1 MNFRS
6 MRTGISILLGA
17 MIFAG
22 SSELRAQDVQGNT
35 LKFGRLLRLIDSYY
49 VDSTKMDDLTEK
61 AIVEVLHNLDPHS
74 VYISKEEVEKMNE
87 PLQGNFEGVG
97 ISFNVFRD
105 TLLVVTTVSGGP
117 SEKVGL
123 RAGDRIVEV
132 DSKNIAGIGLKNTD
146 VYDLLRGKKGT
157 KVDLKIKRKGE
168 PELLDFT
175 VIRDKI
181 PINSLDASYMINEN
195 TGYIKLNKFSA
206 TTTSEFFDAIKT
218 LKEGSKLNNLILD
231 LRGNGG
237 GYLTAAIE
245 LADQF
250 LTAYK
255 LVVYTEGLHAEKKE
269 YNATPLGEFEQGKLI
284 LLIDEGSASA
294 SEIVAGAIEDWDR
307 GVLIGRRS
315 FGKGLVQQPFPL
327 TDGSMI
333 RLTTAHYYTPSGR
346 CIQKPYADGVDAYQK
361 DYMNRI
367 ENGELFSKDSVV
379 QNKTEKYE
387 TKVSKRTVYGGGG
400 IMPDL
405 FIPLDTSKYY
415 AYYNNLLRKN
425 VVYSGVLDIMDKNRN
440 EFKQK
445 YSDFDTYSKKFE
457 VTDEMVDKI
466 IAAGDKADTTEITVK
481 KINKPLDG
489 NPVRVL
495 KEEKKDSQ
503 IEGKLKNESS
513 KPDQKSIDFA
523 RPLLKKQMK
532 ALIARDLFSVSH
544 YFQIMNED
552 DEAIRKAIEVFNKKG
567 AYEKI
572 LSGK

>member
-1 MNFRS
+1 
-6 MRTGISILLGA
+6 MRFKYRIAGISILLGFMVVAGVGELKAQEVQDNA
-17 MIFAG
+17 M
-22 SSELRAQDVQGNT
+22 
-35 LKFGRLLRLIDSYY
+35 KFGRLLRLVDSYY
-49 VDSTKMDDLTEK
+49 VDSTKIGDLTEK
-61 AIVEVLHNLDPHS
+61 AIVEVLRNLDPHS

-105 TLLVVTTVSGGP
+105 TLMVVTTIPGGP

-123 RAGDRIVEV
+123 RAGDRIVQV
-132 DSKNIAGIGLKNTD
+132 DAKKIASIGLKNTD

-168 PELLDFT
+168 LNILDFT

-181 PINSLDASYMINEN
+181 PINSLDASYMLNEN

-206 TTTSEFFDAIKT
+206 TTTSEFYDAIKA
-218 LKEGSKLNNLILD
+218 LKSSSKLNSLVLD

-255 LVVYTEGLHAEKKE
+255 LVVYTSGLHAEKKE
-269 YNATPLGEFEQGKLI
+269 YSATPLGELEQGKLI
-284 LLIDEGSASA
+284 VLIDEGSASA
-294 SEIVAGAIEDWDR
+294 SEIVSGAIQDWDR

-315 FGKGLVQQPFPL
+315 YGKGLVQQPFPL

-346 CIQKPYADGVDAYQK
+346 CIQKPYTDGVEAYQK
-361 DYMNRI
+361 DYMHRI

-379 QNKTEKYE
+379 QNKTEKFL
-387 TKVSKRTVYGGGG
+387 TKTTKRTVYGGGG

-415 AYYNNLLRKN
+415 IYYNTLNRKN
-425 VVYSGVLDIMDKNRN
+425 VVYTGVLDIMDANRDA
-440 EFKQK
+440 FKQK
-445 YSDFDTYSKKFE
+445 YADFKTFSEKFE

-466 IAAGDKADTTEITVK
+466 IAAGDKIDADKLIDDG
-481 KINKPLDG
+481 DG
-489 NPVRVL
+489 NPVEAKPEKNPIEL
-495 KEEKKDSQ
+495 KKVS
-503 IEGKLKNESS
+503 I

-532 ALIARDLFSVSH
+532 ALIARDLFSVSE
-544 YFQIMNED
+544 YFQVMNGD
-552 DEAIRKAIEVFNKKG
+552 DEAIKKAVEVINKRG
-567 AYEKI
+567 EYERI

>member
-1 MNFRS
+1 MKFKFRNA
-6 MRTGISILLGA
+6 GVSILMGLMVMTGGA
-17 MIFAG
+17 
-22 SSELRAQDVQGNT
+22 ELKAQDVQDNAM
-35 LKFGRLLRLIDSYY
+35 KFGRLLRLVDSYY
-49 VDSTKMDDLTEK
+49 VDSTKIKDLTEK
-61 AIVEVLHNLDPHS
+61 AIVEVLRNLDPHS

-105 TLLVVTTVSGGP
+105 TLMVVTTIPGGP

-123 RAGDRIVEV
+123 RAGDRIVQV
-132 DSKNIAGIGLKNTD
+132 DAKKIAAIGLKNTD

-168 PELLDFT
+168 PNLLDFT

-181 PINSLDASYMINEN
+181 PINSLDASYMLNEN

-206 TTTSEFFDAIKT
+206 TTTSEFFDAIKE
-218 LKEGSKLNNLILD
+218 LKTSAKLNSLVLD

-255 LVVYTEGLHAEKKE
+255 LVVYTSGLHAEKKE
-269 YNATPLGEFEQGKLI
+269 YSATPLGELEQGKLI
-284 LLIDEGSASA
+284 VLIDEGSASA
-294 SEIVAGAIEDWDR
+294 SEIVSGAIQDWDR

-315 FGKGLVQQPFPL
+315 YGKGLVQQPFPL

-361 DYMNRI
+361 DYMHRI
-367 ENGELFSKDSVV
+367 EKGELFSKDSVV
-379 QNKTEKYE
+379 QNKTEKFL

-415 AYYNNLLRKN
+415 VYYNTLNRKN
-425 VVYSGVLDIMDKNRN
+425 VVYTGVLDIMDVNRDA
-440 EFKQK
+440 FKQK
-445 YSDFDTYSKKFE
+445 YTDFKTFNDKFE

-466 IAAGDKADTTEITVK
+466 IAAGDKIDADKLIDDG
-481 KINKPLDG
+481 DG
-489 NPVRVL
+489 NPVEAKPEKNQ
-495 KEEKKDSQ
+495 KEVKKVSP
-503 IEGKLKNESS
+503 

-532 ALIARDLFSVSH
+532 ALIARDLFSTSH
-544 YFQIMNED
+544 YFQIMNAE
-552 DEAIRKAIEVFNKKG
+552 DEAIKKAIEVINKRG
-567 AYEKI
+567 EYEKI

>member
-1 MNFRS
+1 MV
-6 MRTGISILLGA
+6 MTGG
-17 MIFAG
+17 G
-22 SSELRAQDVQGNT
+22 ELKAQDVQDNT
-35 LKFGRLLRLIDSYY
+35 MKFGRLLRLVDSYY
-49 VDSTKMDDLTEK
+49 VDSTKINDLTEK
-61 AIVEVLHNLDPHS
+61 AIVEVLRNLDPHS

-105 TLLVVTTVSGGP
+105 TLMVVTTIPGGP

-123 RAGDRIVEV
+123 RAGDRIVQV
-132 DSKNIAGIGLKNTD
+132 DAKKIAAIGLKNTD

-168 PELLDFT
+168 PNLLDFT

-181 PINSLDASYMINEN
+181 PINSLDASYMLNEN

-206 TTTSEFFDAIKT
+206 TTTSEFFDAIKE
-218 LKEGSKLNNLILD
+218 LKTSAKLNSLVLD

-255 LVVYTEGLHAEKKE
+255 LVVYTSGLHAEKKE
-269 YNATPLGEFEQGKLI
+269 YSATPLGELEQGKLI
-284 LLIDEGSASA
+284 VLIDEGSASA
-294 SEIVAGAIEDWDR
+294 SEIVSGAIQDWDR

-315 FGKGLVQQPFPL
+315 YGKGLVQQPFPL

-361 DYMNRI
+361 DYMHRI
-367 ENGELFSKDSVV
+367 EKGELFSKDSVV
-379 QNKTEKYE
+379 QNKTEKFL

-415 AYYNNLLRKN
+415 VYYNTLNRKN
-425 VVYSGVLDIMDKNRN
+425 VVYTGVLDIMDVNRDA
-440 EFKQK
+440 FKQK
-445 YSDFDTYSKKFE
+445 YTDFKTFNDKFE

-466 IAAGDKADTTEITVK
+466 IAAGDKIDADKLIDDG
-481 KINKPLDG
+481 DG
-489 NPVRVL
+489 NPVEAKPEKNQ
-495 KEEKKDSQ
+495 KEVKKVSP
-503 IEGKLKNESS
+503 

-532 ALIARDLFSVSH
+532 ALIARDLFSTSH
-544 YFQIMNED
+544 YFQIMNAE
-552 DEAIRKAIEVFNKKG
+552 DEAIKKAIEVINKRG
-567 AYEKI
+567 EYERI